1 MRGKFLFFLGLGIG
15 YVFGTRAG
23 RRRYEQIKAAAKNI
37 WASEPVQWSVSQAQ
51 EAVGDVADEV
61 LTAAKRVIHQ
71 VSGDKPAPKKA
82 AKRPLTSSNT
92 AKASTASTT
101 GGAAVPAKSAARVA
115 ASQAARP
122 VTKPIPTAEPAAR
135 KSTPQPAPEA

>member
-61 LTAAKRVIHQ
+61 LTAAKRVIQQ
-71 VSGDKPAPKKA
+71 VSGDKPKPKKA
-82 AKRPLTSSNT
+82 AKRPTKSAN
-92 AKASTASTT
+92 ASTAR
-101 GGAAVPAKSAARVA
+101 AAAAPARSAARVT
-115 ASQAARP
+115 ASAAARP
-122 VTKPIPTAEPAAR
+122 VTKPVPTGEPAAR